1 MAVEKVECFFLTFY
15 LLFTFVFKGYNLFN
29 QNAAIF
35 ILYYNLI
42 TETVIEK
49 EWIMKFLVKK
59 EDLYNGIKIVER
71 ATSMKALQP
80 VLLNILIET
89 IDNATIKLVATDLD
103 LTVIAYVN
111 AQVEEEGKITLPS
124 KTLNEIVSKLGDKLI
139 TFDMNNDETTVNITC
154 QNSKFDIIGISA
166 NEFPPEF
173 SNIEVNEE
181 DCFEI
186 ALKPFVK
193 AVRQAG
199 FAAAGYETSNLLSGI
214 VCDITGNTLEIASTD
229 GNRLARV
236 REKIENNENKNSQL
250 IIPSKTLNEFIKM
263 SAFLDDE
270 SIKLYT
276 EKTKLII
283 KTNTT
288 TTVSRLLEGQFPKYN
303 QLIPAESPKTA
314 IINVAQMIS
323 ALDRVSIMVND
334 KTSIVKLDFSENNLK
349 LTADTPDSGKSE
361 ENLDIDYKSEDLTIA
376 FNYKYVLEAL
386 KNIEADEVKFG
397 LNTSLSATVLKPNSE
412 EDFVCLIMPVQIR

>member
-1 MAVEKVECFFLTFY
+1 
-15 LLFTFVFKGYNLFN
+15 
-29 QNAAIF
+29 
-35 ILYYNLI
+35 
-42 TETVIEK
+42 
-49 EWIMKFLVKK
+49 MKFIVKK

-71 ATSMKALQP
+71 ATSVKALQP
-80 VLLNILIET
+80 VLLNIFIET

-139 TFDMNNDETTVNITC
+139 SFEMKNDETTVNITC

-173 SNIEVNEE
+173 ANVEVNEE
-181 DCFEI
+181 DGFEI
-186 ALKPFVK
+186 AIKPFVK

-199 FAAAGYETSNLLSGI
+199 FAAASYETSNLLSGI
-214 VCDITGNTLEIASTD
+214 VCDINGNTLEIASTD

-236 REKIENNENKNSQL
+236 REKIDNKENRNSQL

-263 SAFLDDE
+263 SAFIEEDT
-270 SIKLYT
+270 IKIYT

-283 KTNTT
+283 KSATT

-303 QLIPAESPKTA
+303 QLIPSESPKTA

-334 KTSIVKLDFSENNLK
+334 KTSIVKLEFSENNLK

-361 ENLDIDYKSEDLTIA
+361 ESLDIDYTAEDLAIA

-386 KNIEADEVKFG
+386 KNIEADDLSIFSFPIENEKYNDLMMNIEASDTFKYAMAIIYDK
-397 LNTSLSATVLKPNSE
+397 LKNTQN
-412 EDFVCLIMPVQIR
+412 